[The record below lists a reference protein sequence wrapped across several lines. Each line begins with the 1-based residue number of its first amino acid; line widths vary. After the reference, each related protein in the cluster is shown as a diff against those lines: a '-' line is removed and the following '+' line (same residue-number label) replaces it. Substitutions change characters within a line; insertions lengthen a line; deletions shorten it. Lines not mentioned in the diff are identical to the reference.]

1 MKISIDG
8 GALCSPSYKR
18 FGTYTFTSSILSAL
32 SEYDKKNTYYIYSF
46 CNKPSSLVISNNM
59 FYKVLRPTLLWMN
72 ARVSIEQMAA
82 KKDVYL
88 ALNQA
93 IPLVVRSKVIGFSH
107 GLSFLFYPRLYG
119 YGALHLKN
127 QLRNLMKR
135 SDAIVVSS
143 AKVRDEMVKYFPD
156 KAERIIVLPFGIP
169 SDFGETVYRTR
180 QKFFLF
186 VGTNH
191 PIKNVEFLINSFEL
205 FRSKKEFAD
214 YELYLV
220 GPFNILKKKYK
231 NISVFTKVPR
241 EKLKSLYQ
249 TATAYLSASL
259 YESYNL
265 PVLEAL
271 SQKCPVIGLD
281 SAIIPE
287 FQKYCYVC
295 ENRDEFIEAM
305 NEYARGSKQI
315 IDLESLRDT
324 FSWKRYVKGLTE
336 LYKI

>member
-59 FYKVLRPTLLWMN
+59 FYKVLRPTFLWMN
-72 ARVSIEQMAA
+72 VRVTLEQMSS

-93 IPLVVRSKVIGFSH
+93 VPLVVRSKVIGFSH
-107 GLSFLFYPRLYG
+107 GLSFLYYPRLYG
-119 YGALHLKN
+119 YSAISLKN
-127 QLRNLMKR
+127 QLKNLMKK
-135 SDAIVVSS
+135 SNAVVVSS
-143 AKVRDEMVKYFPD
+143 SKVRDEMVQYFPD
-156 KAERIIVLPFGIP
+156 KAELIKVLPFGIP
-169 SDFGETVYRTR
+169 TDFAVTVNRAR
-180 QKFFLF
+180 QRFFLF

-191 PIKNVEFLINSFEL
+191 PIKNVEFLINSFEM
-205 FRSKKEFAD
+205 FRSKKEFSD
-214 YELYLV
+214 FQLYLV
-220 GPFNILKKKYK
+220 GPFNSIKKKYK
-231 NISVFTKVPR
+231 NISVFTKMSR
-241 EKLKSLYQ
+241 EKLQSFYQ
-249 TATAYLSASL
+249 TATAYITASS

-287 FQKYCYVC
+287 FQKYCFVC
-295 ENRDEFIEAM
+295 ENREAFIEAM
-305 NEYARGSKQI
+305 NKYAAGSKES
-315 IDLESLRDT
+315 IDLDSLRET
-324 FSWKRYVKGLTE
+324 FSWKRYVKDLTD
-336 LYKI
+336 LYKV